1 MPFMGGASLLFT
13 VQFFFLKYATD
24 VLLLSP
30 MVIGLVF
37 GLSRLVDAVTDP
49 LVGTWSDRTTS
60 RMGRRAPWMLLA
72 TPLIAISFFLI
83 WNPPAMKE
91 LATTVWVGGW
101 LVVFYVCFT
110 GYNVPHFALGA
121 EISESPHSKTRLYGS
136 RQIVETIGMLLAFV
150 VIQTISDD
158 TDPRTRT
165 MGVMALLCI
174 VSLVLMLGTPLLQA
188 ERQDYRDRG
197 GARLRISIRDVFRN
211 RYAMRLFIAWWFAF
225 CGMSAMGVMSPYI
238 AEHVLGRPD
247 LIATLPGVFVVA
259 SVLAIPI
266 WVRLARYFGK
276 IRVWIWSMVGTGVA
290 LGSLLFNQTLHLG
303 WFFTAT
309 ALMGCGLAC
318 ASIMGPSM
326 LADVIDFDE
335 QMTRERKEG
344 LYASIFGLISKSGA
358 AFVAV
363 VIGFVLSVNGYAPT
377 EAPTESMKAVL
388 LNTFVG
394 FPVVGTLA
402 CALILRNFDLA
413 RSSSPFSQNDATG
426 PPDRSRSCRGPHSRA
441 GPGPWRRVG

>member
-1 MPFMGGASLLFT
+1 MTGDTDNVSLRSLAVYAVPFMGGASLLFT

-158 TDPRTRT
+158 TDPRTHHGRD
-165 MGVMALLCI
+165 
-174 VSLVLMLGTPLLQA
+174 GTPLHCLPGTHA
-188 ERQDYRDRG
+188 GYTFVASRT
-197 GARLRISIRDVFRN
+197 ARLSPQRGH
-211 RYAMRLFIAWWFAF
+211 AIA
-225 CGMSAMGVMSPYI
+225 
-238 AEHVLGRPD
+238 H
-247 LIATLPGVFVVA
+247 
-259 SVLAIPI
+259 
-266 WVRLARYFGK
+266 
-276 IRVWIWSMVGTGVA
+276 
-290 LGSLLFNQTLHLG
+290 
-303 WFFTAT
+303 
-309 ALMGCGLAC
+309 
-318 ASIMGPSM
+318 
-326 LADVIDFDE
+326 ID
-335 QMTRERKEG
+335 
-344 LYASIFGLISKSGA
+344 S
-358 AFVAV
+358 
-363 VIGFVLSVNGYAPT
+363 
-377 EAPTESMKAVL
+377 
-388 LNTFVG
+388 
-394 FPVVGTLA
+394 
-402 CALILRNFDLA
+402 
-413 RSSSPFSQNDATG
+413 
-426 PPDRSRSCRGPHSRA
+426 
-441 GPGPWRRVG
+441 RRV